1 LAQLRGA
8 PPKKP
13 LKGLL
18 FFLTAFAAESAASA
32 VLSGSAS
39 LAPLAASLTPDTA
52 SEGLAGATSSTLSLA
67 AAARVTIF
75 QTLGERHTQGLCCRR
90 R

>member
-1 LAQLRGA
+1 MQAQLWGA

-18 FFLTAFAAESAASA
+18 LFAAFAAESAASD

-39 LAPLAASLTPDTA
+39 LAPLTASLRPDAA

-67 AAARVTIF
+67 PAAQLHTRTDAARCFAVHHF
-75 QTLGERHTQGLCCRR
+75 VR
-90 R
+90 